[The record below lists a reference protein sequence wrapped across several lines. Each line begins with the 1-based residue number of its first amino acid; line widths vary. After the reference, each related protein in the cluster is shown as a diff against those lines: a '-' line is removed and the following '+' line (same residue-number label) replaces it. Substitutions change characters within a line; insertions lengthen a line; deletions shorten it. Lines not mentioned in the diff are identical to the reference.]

1 MIFADRHPDHSLQTV
16 LVFFKLRFARSTLV
30 VSIAPPI
37 AAATEKAL
45 GITKHVQNCFP
56 RSETFCQ

>member
-1 MIFADRHPDHSLQTV
+1 MIFADRHPNHSLQTV
-16 LVFFKLRFARSTLV
+16 PVFFKLRFARSTLV

-37 AAATEKAL
+37 AAATENA

-56 RSETFCQ
+56 RSETFC